1 MQVVQLELDFSRCLE
16 LAKASPS
23 IADWQKLCLAFDAA
37 MEQTPASERLAIGAD
52 AIVEMAKVFLIRA
65 SKFLSFSI
73 DEDGE
78 IVFEED
84 FFDQF
89 LAEPPPIDV
98 KRYLKVPELYVRNP
112 NKKHKDTES
121 VAGVVDKQEL
131 LDSLEPEPEPESQL
145 EPLPLLELEHDEDVA
160 AWAAIVRD
168 WMVANNCRCGS
179 ISELVD
185 ATNLPTVKV
194 WIAALLSDFELEQ
207 TKDFYSFDGLVLSV
221 ESVAQREVA

>member
-52 AIVEMAKVFLIRA
+52 AIVEMAQVFLIRA

-121 VAGVVDKQEL
+121 VAEVVDKQEL
-131 LDSLEPEPEPESQL
+131 LDLLEPESLLKPM
-145 EPLPLLELEHDEDVA
+145 PLLELEHDEDVA
-160 AWAAIVRD
+160 AWAAIVRG
-168 WMVANNCRCGS
+168 WMVSVGVDGVS
-179 ISELVD
+179 ISEVVD
-185 ATNLPTVKV
+185 ATQLSTVKV
-194 WIAALLSDFELEQ
+194 WIAGLLCDFELERMSRKD
-207 TKDFYSFDGLVLSV
+207 KDFYDAEQLIIRTETF
-221 ESVAQREVA
+221 AQCEVA

>member
-23 IADWQKLCLAFDAA
+23 IADWHQLCLAFDAA
-37 MEQTPASERLAIGAD
+37 MEQTPASERLAIAAD
-52 AIVEMAKVFLIRA
+52 AIVEMAQVFLIRA

-89 LAEPPPIDV
+89 LAEPPAFDA
-98 KRYLKVPELYVRNP
+98 KRYLKAPELYVRNP
-112 NKKHKDTES
+112 NKRHKDTES
-121 VAGVVDKQEL
+121 VAEVVDKQEL
-131 LDSLEPEPEPESQL
+131 LDLLEPESQL
-145 EPLPLLELEHDEDVA
+145 KPMPLLDLEHDEDVA
-160 AWAAIVRD
+160 AWAAIVRG
-168 WMVANNCRCGS
+168 WMVVNNCRCGS

-194 WIAALLSDFELEQ
+194 WIAGLLSDFELYQ
-207 TKDFYSFDGLVLSV
+207 TKDFYSFDGLILSV